1 MRNYSLHFRFLA
13 CVLMVSGIDVA
24 KAATATATDTNTA
37 SVSAT
42 CQAPTATALAFGNYN
57 PLLNTEVGSTTTIN
71 IKCTNTTPITS
82 VALDAGTNG
91 GAVNAR
97 TMELAGDS
105 TKKLYYGLYK
115 DLAHTQMWGDGT
127 NSTTMYTGAQGAGLN
142 TNVSFVVYGVIYA
155 NAQNLAA
162 KPGAYTDTI
171 TVTVTY

>member
-1 MRNYSLHFRFLA
+1 M
-13 CVLMVSGIDVA
+13 LMVAGTGVVE
-24 KAATATATDTNTA
+24 AASATATDTNTA

-42 CQAPTATALAFGNYN
+42 CQAPTVTTLAFVNYN
-57 PLLNTEVGSTTTIN
+57 PLLKTEISSTTTIN
-71 IKCTNTTPITS
+71 IKCTYATPITS
-82 VALDAGTNG
+82 VALDAGSNG

-97 TMELAGDS
+97 TMELAGDT

-127 NSTTMYTGAQGAGLN
+127 NSTTMYTGAVGAGLN